1 MYTFTV
7 HVVYGISTAATNANY
22 FDDALILFG
31 CTEVKDICIHIA
43 V

>member
-31 CTEVKDICIHIA
+31 CAEVKDIYIHIA